1 MKLNDPLNTVII
13 SPEKLKIVT
22 EKIDKLTKNPPG
34 MVCVN
39 VILNGE
45 FALKYMICKEIMA
58 TVDITDQ
65 DSDWYLLCA
74 GIESELKKLS
84 VIGVANEESNEIQ

>member
-1 MKLNDPLNTVII
+1 MKLNDPLSTKII
-13 SPEKLKIVT
+13 TSEKLKIVT
-22 EKIDKLTKNPPG
+22 EKIDKLTKNPPS

-58 TVDITDQ
+58 SVDITDQ

-74 GIESELKKLS
+74 GIESELKKLYT
-84 VIGVANEESNEIQ
+84 IGVVDEKSDEV